1 MLRKWN
7 WRLSARQIA
16 GKSPLDYALEAGNA
30 EISGLFFGLTI
41 ASFQESCAHPRDHAA
56 LKKRSPRAENN
67 PKTKD
72 ICHFQPF
79 RSSMLQSFP
88 GGWLPGRRLRA
99 ALNCCFNPAAE
110 KGQLISAW
118 WGWNLQTSESEFC
131 KQIQLV
137 SVYQDLPSSLEIG
150 RSGYLCAAR
159 RTQNFLVAGLG
170 CWLFMF
176 RGQDAISLIYV

>member
-88 GGWLPGRRLRA
+88 GGWLAQADVFELLSTAASTLPQKRANWFLPGGG
-99 ALNCCFNPAAE
+99 E
-110 KGQLISAW
+110 I
-118 WGWNLQTSESEFC
+118 C
-131 KQIQLV
+131 KHQN
-137 SVYQDLPSSLEIG
+137 PSSANRFNLFQSTKIYQVAWKLAG
-150 RSGYLCAAR
+150 RDTSAQHAELR
-159 RTQNFLVAGLG
+159 IF
-170 CWLFMF
+170 W
-176 RGQDAISLIYV
+176 SLA